1 MRQVPIICLFLFLTP
16 GFAVTQSPTGPNVG
30 EGFVPLLN
38 SFEAELNILVEPERG
53 ERCCDPKKV
62 NAVLGKTRTDILQL
76 IPADDAPLRRY
87 AEQSMPA
94 PLDESTELARKQ
106 DVESVGAKVRGL
118 LSKLTSL
125 NSYRL
130 DLTIT
135 TKPQKARF
143 ELFVSGLSRISTTTN
158 DRLSNVYRGEYEY
171 TVEKKGY
178 KSVRE
183 TINFIDRA
191 GNTLV
196 CELVRDPD
204 PQPALPCQLR

>member
-1 MRQVPIICLFLFLTP
+1 MRQTPLIVLFLFLAT
-16 GFAVTQSPTGPNVG
+16 GIAVTQVLAGPNVG
-30 EGFVPLLN
+30 ESFVAVRD
-38 SFEAELNILVEPERG
+38 SFEAELSILVEPERG
-53 ERCCDPKKV
+53 ERCCNPKKI
-62 NAVLGKTRTDILQL
+62 NAVLGKTKTDILQK
-76 IPADDAPLRRY
+76 IPVDDTPLRHY

-94 PLDESTELARKQ
+94 PLDESAESVPKE
-106 DVESVGAKVRGL
+106 DVESVGAKMKAL

-125 NSYRL
+125 QTYRL

-143 ELFVSGLSRISTTTN
+143 ELVVSGLSRISTTTN

-171 TVEKKGY
+171 RVEKKGY
-178 KSVRE
+178 KPVRD

-196 CELVRDPD
+196 CELVPDPD